1 MTRLLVADDDP
12 TIRRTLQRGLSAYG
26 YDVTSVENGLEALDV
41 LRAEAVD
48 LVVTD
53 INMPSMD
60 GIELL
65 TRLVDQRPG
74 LKVIA
79 ISGGGLFPK
88 EELLT
93 DARLLGA
100 VDVLEKP
107 FDIDTLLGLVERA
120 LDDGDPPSR

>member
-1 MTRLLVADDDP
+1 MTRILVADDDGAV
-12 TIRRTLQRGLSAYG
+12 RTALERGLASKG
-26 YDVTSVENGLEALDV
+26 FHVTAVANGAQALDA
-41 LRAEAVD
+41 LSGGAFD

-53 INMPSMD
+53 INMPTMD

-65 TRLVDQRPG
+65 LRLVEEGDG
-74 LKVIA
+74 VKVIA

-107 FDIDTLLGLVERA
+107 FDLSTIVERVERA
-120 LDDGDPPSR
+120 LSDR

>member
-1 MTRLLVADDDP
+1 MTRILVADDDDA
-12 TIRRTLQRGLSAYG
+12 IRGTLERGLRTQG
-26 YDVTSVENGLEALDV
+26 YEVVATRNGIEALEAVADGT
-41 LRAEAVD
+41 VD

-53 INMPSMD
+53 INMPTMD

-65 TRLVDQRPG
+65 LQLVDQHPS

-79 ISGGGLFPK
+79 ISGGGFFPK
-88 EELLT
+88 DELLT

-107 FDIDTLLGLVERA
+107 FDIGVLLQRVERA
-120 LDDGDPPSR
+120 LAAT

>member
-1 MTRLLVADDDP
+1 VTRILVADDDDA
-12 TIRRTLQRGLSAYG
+12 IRGTLERGLRSRG
-26 YDVTSVENGLEALDV
+26 YEVIATRNGIEALEALAALEDG
-41 LRAEAVD
+41 AVD

-53 INMPSMD
+53 INMPTMD

-65 TRLVDQRPG
+65 LKLVDQHPSM
-74 LKVIA
+74 KVLA

-100 VDVLEKP
+100 VDVVEKP
-107 FDIDTLLGLVERA
+107 FDLGVLLERVERA
-120 LDDGDPPSR
+120 LAAT

>member
-1 MTRLLVADDDP
+1 MTHVLVADDDE
-12 TIRRTLQRGLSAYG
+12 TIRNTLERGLSAHG
-26 YDVTSVENGLEALDV
+26 FRVTTVENGIRALEIVGSDGI
-41 LRAEAVD
+41 D

-65 TRLVDQRPG
+65 IQLVERRPG

-79 ISGGGLFPK
+79 ISGGGIFPK
-88 EELLT
+88 DELLT

-100 VDVLEKP
+100 VDVVEKP
-107 FDIDTLLGLVERA
+107 FDIDTLLRRIESA
-120 LDDGDPPSR
+120 LDER